1 MEKEFDFN
9 SIGKRTPYRTPE
21 GFFERMQ
28 AETMKRVAE
37 EKRRKKLYRLKWG
50 VSVALAAAA
59 MICGFLFLPFT
70 QKDTVEP
77 AYPTEWVAQLSG
89 GMDAMDVYLQGLSDE
104 ELEEWVEFSE
114 NDIYYELTTTENLN
128 EDED

>member
-9 SIGKRTPYRTPE
+9 SIGKRTPFRTPD

-37 EKRRKKLYRLKWG
+37 EKRKKKLYRLKWG
-50 VSVALAAAA
+50 VSVALAIAA
-59 MICGFLFLPFT
+59 MVCGIVFFPSVPT
-70 QKDTVEP
+70 EVV
-77 AYPTEWVAQLSG
+77 YPTNTNEWVAQMTG
-89 GMDAMDVYLQGLSDE
+89 DTDAMDLYLRDISDE

-114 NDIYYELTTTENLN
+114 NDIYYELTTENLN

>member
-9 SIGKRTPYRTPE
+9 SIGKRTPFRTPE

-37 EKRRKKLYRLKWG
+37 EKRKKKLYRLKWG
-50 VSVALAAAA
+50 VSVALAIAA
-59 MICGFLFLPFT
+59 MVCGFVFFPS
-70 QKDTVEP
+70 
-77 AYPTEWVAQLSG
+77 APTEVVYPANTSEWMAQMTDDTDE
-89 GMDAMDVYLQGLSDE
+89 MDLYLQDLSDE

-114 NDIYYELTTTENLN
+114 NDIFYELTTENLI

>member
-1 MEKEFDFN
+1 MEKEFDFDA
-9 SIGKRTPYRTPE
+9 IGKRTPFRTPE

-28 AETMKRVAE
+28 AETLKRMVE

-50 VSVALAAAA
+50 VSVALAIAA
-59 MICGFLFLPFT
+59 MICGFVFFPAT
-70 QKDTVEP
+70 SPEVVEP
-77 AYPTEWVAQLSG
+77 SYETEWLAQMSG
-89 GMDAMDVYLQGLSDE
+89 DEDAMDVYLQGLSDE

-114 NDIYYELTTTENLN
+114 NDIYYELTTQNLN

>member
-9 SIGKRTPYRTPE
+9 SIGKRTPFRTPD

-28 AETMKRVAE
+28 TETMKRVAE
-37 EKRRKKLYRLKWG
+37 EKRQKKLYRLKWG
-50 VSVALAAAA
+50 VSVALAIAA
-59 MICGFLFLPFT
+59 MVCGFVFFPSAPSEM
-70 QKDTVEP
+70 V
-77 AYPTEWVAQLSG
+77 YPTYANEWMAQMTG
-89 GMDAMDVYLQGLSDE
+89 DTDAMDLYLQDLSDE

-114 NDIYYELTTTENLN
+114 NDIFIELTTENLN

>member
-1 MEKEFDFN
+1 MEKDFDFN
-9 SIGKRTPYRTPE
+9 SIGKRTPFRMPE

-37 EKRRKKLYRLKWG
+37 EKRKKKLYRLKWG
-50 VSVALAAAA
+50 VSVALAIAA
-59 MICGFLFLPFT
+59 MVCGIVFFPS
-70 QKDTVEP
+70 V
-77 AYPTEWVAQLSG
+77 PTEVVYPANTSEWMAQMTDDTDE
-89 GMDAMDVYLQGLSDE
+89 MDLYLQDLSDE

-114 NDIYYELTTTENLN
+114 NDIFYELTTENLN

>member
-9 SIGKRTPYRTPE
+9 SIGKRTPFRTPD
-21 GFFERMQ
+21 GFFKQMQ

-50 VSVALAAAA
+50 MSVALAIAA
-59 MICGFLFLPFT
+59 MVCGFVFFPST
-70 QKDTVEP
+70 
-77 AYPTEWVAQLSG
+77 PTEVVNPVNTSEWMAQMTDDTDE
-89 GMDAMDVYLQGLSDE
+89 MDLYLQDLSDE

-114 NDIYYELTTTENLN
+114 NDIFYELTTENLN

>member
-9 SIGKRTPYRTPE
+9 SIGKRTPFRTPE

-28 AETMKRVAE
+28 DETMRRVAE
-37 EKRRKKLYRLKWG
+37 EKRKKKLYRLKWG
-50 VSVALAAAA
+50 VSVALAVAA
-59 MICGFLFLPFT
+59 MVCGFIFFPSAPT
-70 QKDTVEP
+70 EV
-77 AYPTEWVAQLSG
+77 AYPINTNEWVAQMTG
-89 GMDAMDVYLQGLSDE
+89 DMDAMDLYLRDISDE

-114 NDIYYELTTTENLN
+114 NDIYYELTTENLN

>member
-9 SIGKRTPYRTPE
+9 SIGKRTPFRTPE

-37 EKRRKKLYRLKWG
+37 EKKRKKLYRLKWG
-50 VSVALAAAA
+50 VSVALAIAA
-59 MICGFLFLPFT
+59 MVCGFVFFPSA
-70 QKDTVEP
+70 P
-77 AYPTEWVAQLSG
+77 AEMPQTHHANEWVAQMKG
-89 GMDAMDVYLQGLSDE
+89 GADAMDIYLQGISDE
-104 ELEEWVEFSE
+104 ELQEWVEFSE
-114 NDIYYELTTTENLN
+114 NDIFIELTTENLN

>member
-9 SIGKRTPYRTPE
+9 SIGKRTPFRTPE

-28 AETMKRVAE
+28 TETMRRVAE
-37 EKRRKKLYRLKWG
+37 EKRKKKLYRLKWG
-50 VSVALAAAA
+50 VSVALAIAA
-59 MICGFLFLPFT
+59 MVCGIVFIPSAPT
-70 QKDTVEP
+70 EVVYP
-77 AYPTEWVAQLSG
+77 ANTNEWVAQMTG
-89 GMDAMDVYLQGLSDE
+89 DTDAMDLYLRGISDE

-114 NDIYYELTTTENLN
+114 NDIYYELTTENLN